1 MLETYVHIPLWAEC
15 CINKTPML
23 RIVERGSCSKTSKM
37 LTHFAV
43 QKKRDKWLTVVPI
56 GIVKHMLVSRLT
68 QYL

>member
-1 MLETYVHIPLWAEC
+1 M
-15 CINKTPML
+15 TPRL